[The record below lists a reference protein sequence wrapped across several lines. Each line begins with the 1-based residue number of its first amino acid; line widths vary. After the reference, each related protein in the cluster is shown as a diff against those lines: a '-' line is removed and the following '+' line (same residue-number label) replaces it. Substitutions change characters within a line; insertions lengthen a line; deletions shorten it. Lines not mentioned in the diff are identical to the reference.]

1 MRSLALD
8 LAFAPL
14 LPWLIAQGRGVRRD
28 TPRLPPA
35 DGSATGAVDG
45 LAPALR
51 VVLIGESTVAGVGAA
66 THADGLAGHFARDLR
81 ARCGRR
87 VEWSVFGLSGA
98 TVRDAHTSLLSA
110 IPCEHADLIVIA
122 FGVNDVLERTPP
134 ARFAA
139 HLRELIAAT
148 RGKTGHAPVLLA
160 AVPPMGR
167 FPALPQPLR
176 AYVGARARM
185 LDGAMRR
192 LRIAG
197 VAHVRSQAPIDA
209 TMFARDRFHPSSAGY
224 LAWAGSLAETAIRLA
239 IVREAT

>member
-14 LPWLIAQGRGVRRD
+14 LPWLIAQGRRVRRD

-35 DGSATGAVDG
+35 AGSSTGAVDG
-45 LAPALR
+45 SAPALR
-51 VVLIGESTVAGVGAA
+51 VLLIGESTVAGVGAA
-66 THADGLAGHFARDLR
+66 THVDGMAGHFARDLR

-98 TVRDAHTSLLSA
+98 TVRHAHTNLLPA
-110 IPCEHADLIVIA
+110 IPSEPADLIVIA
-122 FGVNDVLERTPP
+122 FGVNDVLARTPP
-134 ARFAA
+134 ARYAM

-148 RGKTGHAPVLLA
+148 RGKAGPAPVLLA

-185 LDGAMRR
+185 LDRAMRR

-197 VAHVRSQAPIDA
+197 VVHVGSQVRIDA
-209 TMFARDRFHPSSAGY
+209 AMFARDRFHPSPAGY
-224 LAWAGSLAETAIRLA
+224 RAWAGSLADAAIRLA
-239 IVREAT
+239 FVREAT